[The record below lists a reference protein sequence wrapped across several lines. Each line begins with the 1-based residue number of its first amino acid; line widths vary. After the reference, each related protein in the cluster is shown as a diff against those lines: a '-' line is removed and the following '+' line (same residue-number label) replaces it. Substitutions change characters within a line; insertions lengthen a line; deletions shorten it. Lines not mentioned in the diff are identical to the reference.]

1 MQAIRSRLG
10 HIEEHA
16 RAIAIGVTVVIVL
29 ITLALPYAER
39 LARFYMSQA
48 ALPETQLVMAPEYR
62 VLIDGHATSIVGTDV
77 CPREEDPEKAY
88 WMGGRPYEIPSMGC
102 VVVGPATKEVRV
114 QVIGGPLE
122 AWKVVRRERNGLPET
137 LLKRP
142 NGEYVAQP
150 T

>member
-16 RAIAIGVTVVIVL
+16 RAIVIGVTVVIVL
-29 ITLALPYAER
+29 IALALPYAER
-39 LARFYMSQA
+39 LARFYMSQGA
-48 ALPETQLVMAPEYR
+48 VPEPQLVMAPEYR
-62 VLIDGHATSIVGTDV
+62 VLIDGHATSILGNDA
-77 CPREEDPEKAY
+77 CPREDDPQKAY
-88 WMGGRPYEIPSMGC
+88 WLGGRPDEIPSTGC
-102 VVVGPATKEVRV
+102 VVVGPTTKEVRI

-122 AWKVVRRERNGLPET
+122 AWRVVRRERNGLPET